1 MVVAGS
7 NGPPSGR
14 QMSTWGGWQEGE
26 KSGHRTNGRE
36 SERTRRMKS
45 EGLAN
50 GEKKREEKKKRRV
63 KTEEREE
70 REEDL
75 TS

>member
-36 SERTRRMKS
+36 SERRMKS